1 MESPCCE
8 EQWVGR
14 RPQILVSVASCE
26 ESDASGTT
34 TDGSRFYMLWMNA
47 LDVDEEGNTHG
58 SGFAATTNNFEIAG
72 GPTLYSKEI
81 AGVVIGT
88 LAALILFFGVFRVG
102 ARCLRKRKSLAVNL
116 SEAPEGGY
124 SDSVTNAGT
133 PDIIVTTR

>member
-1 MESPCCE
+1 MESTCCE

-14 RPQILVSVASCE
+14 RPKILVSVASCE
-26 ESDASGTT
+26 GSDSFGTI
-34 TDGSRFYMLWMNA
+34 TDGSRLYMLWMNA

-72 GPTLYSKEI
+72 GPTLYPKEI
-81 AGVVIGT
+81 AGIVIGT
-88 LAALILFFGVFRVG
+88 LAALALFLGVFIVG

-133 PDIIVTTR
+133 